1 MAACGDT
8 AAAEQAPRG
17 LGFLL
22 DPHSLNVAISRGQC
36 LTIVVGSPAL
46 SSGIAAQVEEVIK
59 LNRLCRLM
67 AES

>member
-1 MAACGDT
+1 
-8 AAAEQAPRG
+8 
-17 LGFLL
+17 
-22 DPHSLNVAISRGQC
+22 VAISRGQC